1 MSVFI
6 LSTDDIKTVMTCLI
20 WEDRSSV
27 YYLTGSICYVVY
39 SLLLEFQVSSSNVW
53 MTEVALLASGLFTI
67 NCKIRFL
74 KCTLVLLCSRKM
86 LMFDASKLDSDFLGQ
101 PLRFSI
107 IWPSSPFF
115 SSHIHHQL
123 SPILCQL
130 SDSVPQ
136 FTSLIPIPSAT
147 LISIPI
153 DSGHTHSCFSPNLK
167 LFPMSKAQFLL
178 MLLKN

>member
-1 MSVFI
+1 
-6 LSTDDIKTVMTCLI
+6 MTCLI

-74 KCTLVLLCSRKM
+74 KCMLILICSRKT
-86 LMFDASKLDSDFLGQ
+86 LMFDASKLDSDFLGK

-107 IWPSSPFF
+107 IWPSSTFF

-123 SPILCQL
+123 SPILL
-130 SDSVPQ
+130 SALWLCPTVHLPDPHSQ
-136 FTSLIPIPSAT
+136 C
-147 LISIPI
+147 
-153 DSGHTHSCFSPNLK
+153 HTHFHTHWFWPYPFLFFSK
-167 LFPMSKAQFLL
+167 S
-178 MLLKN
+178 